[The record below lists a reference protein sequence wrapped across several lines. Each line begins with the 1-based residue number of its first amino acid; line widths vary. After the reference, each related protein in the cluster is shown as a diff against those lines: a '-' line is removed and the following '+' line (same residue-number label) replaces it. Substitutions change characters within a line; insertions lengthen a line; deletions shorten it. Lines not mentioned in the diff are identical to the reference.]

1 MVRISTHP
9 LRLLALKYGADYVF
23 SEELIDQRILRST
36 RVVNDEL
43 NTVDFLL
50 PDGSV
55 TFRTSAEERKRVVA
69 QLGTPDAKQGL
80 NAAKMLE
87 NDVVA
92 IDVNM
97 GCPKEYSI
105 KGGMG
110 AALLTQPDK
119 VKDILTCLT
128 TSLRVPVTCKIRIL
142 PKLEDT
148 LALAK
153 LIESTGVA
161 ALTVHGRTPGE
172 RPRHRNH
179 DEVIRAIS
187 ETVSIPVIANG
198 GSRDTIRLYE
208 DIEFFRQQTGAA
220 AVMVARA
227 AMWNPSIFLSP
238 KHDRVPP
245 LLHDVVREFLTLA
258 VRYDL
263 HATGTKYCI
272 QQMLHLEGDTPL
284 FLDTLAAKDAEELCS
299 VWGVSSMYKAEMTRR
314 SNLLK
319 LAHMKRPA
327 PVLLNSEM
335 APKRCRLNG
344 DSNVSDEQDCDTIRM
359 CLPFERRY
367 WPMHGATPKQLL
379 HEYCN
384 QKKLEPPEFNTIED
398 REARLF
404 YSTVR
409 FERKLYEN
417 ISGCKSKKYS
427 EQAAALVCL
436 EALGLPNGK
445 CERKAVSTT

>member
-1 MVRISTHP
+1 MFHEFRP
-9 LRLLALKYGADYVF
+9 LLK
-23 SEELIDQRILRST
+23 ELIDQRILRST

-119 VKDILTCLT
+119 VKD
-128 TSLRVPVTCKIRIL
+128 
-142 PKLEDT
+142 LEDT

-161 ALTVHGRTPGE
+161 ALTVHGRTPSE

-220 AVMVARA
+220 GVMVARA

-245 LLHDVVREFLTLA
+245 LLHDVVREFLTL
-258 VRYDL
+258 
-263 HATGTKYCI
+263 
-272 QQMLHLEGDTPL
+272 
-284 FLDTLAAKDAEELCS
+284 
-299 VWGVSSMYKAEMTRR
+299 
-314 SNLLK
+314 
-319 LAHMKRPA
+319 
-327 PVLLNSEM
+327 
-335 APKRCRLNG
+335 
-344 DSNVSDEQDCDTIRM
+344 
-359 CLPFERRY
+359 
-367 WPMHGATPKQLL
+367 
-379 HEYCN
+379 
-384 QKKLEPPEFNTIED
+384 IED

-417 ISGCKSKKYS
+417 ISGCKSKKSS